1 MSAIFPFL
9 ESNTNTNPEITY
21 EVPTFENYSAFSS
34 GAQDIAIETYQD
46 QLLVMESLAYL
57 ENRSIAFEA
66 ASKVEDRSEDQEATL
81 ENLTTV
87 LEAAGGSVFEKI
99 HNALTRLWGKVKAFF
114 ESIKR
119 YLDSMFKSSADFV
132 KKYESQL
139 LKVNAS
145 GYKLKM
151 FNYTNLEA
159 QSVEGA
165 ITKAAAIV
173 EKAKATVAT
182 TINSVGSD
190 ASEVKIKA
198 LKDDLRRLE
207 EGKSEVVEGFRGALV
222 GGGRLSADEFSKKLY
237 SHFRGSK
244 ESKDQRD
251 DVEVDIKHMIKV
263 LSESGK
269 LLSTAK
275 SAQSKIDEGFK
286 KALAHVAAAR
296 SKVKGAKV
304 DDNGTSSIKV
314 GDGEHSFKGNAAG
327 VLASLLRYDYDLVAA
342 QQSANTAYF
351 QAWVRAVKERDS
363 EYKSA
368 LRGALSYNGKKD
380 N

>member
-9 ESNTNTNPEITY
+9 ESNTTVNDEVTY
-21 EVPTFENYSAFSS
+21 EVPTFENYSAFSG
-34 GAQDIAIETYQD
+34 GAQDIAIESYQD

-66 ASKVEDRSEDQEATL
+66 ASRVEERDEEQEAAL

-87 LEAAGGSVFEKI
+87 LEAAGGGVFEKI
-99 HNALTRLWGKVKAFF
+99 QNALTRLWGKVKAFF
-114 ESIKR
+114 ASIMR
-119 YLDSMFKSSADFV
+119 YLDSMFKSGGDFV

-139 LKVNAS
+139 LKANTS

-151 FNYTNLEA
+151 FKYTNLDA
-159 QSVEGA
+159 QSVDGA
-165 ITKAAAIV
+165 VSKASAIV

-182 TINSVGSD
+182 TIGKVGAG
-190 ASEVKIKA
+190 ASEAQISG

-207 EGKSEVVEGFRGALV
+207 EGKSELIEGFRGALLSK
-222 GGGRLSADEFSKKLY
+222 GRLNADEFSKGLY
-237 SHFRGSK
+237 ANFRDGK
-244 ESKDQRD
+244 ENKDQRVEM
-251 DVEVDIKHMIKV
+251 DVDVKGMIETLKG
-263 LSESGK
+263 STK
-269 LLSTAK
+269 LVETAK
-275 SAQSKIDEGFK
+275 KAQAKVDEGFK
-286 KALAHVAAAR
+286 KALAHVTAAR

-304 DDNGTSSIKV
+304 DDNGTSSVKV
-314 GDGEHSFKGNAAG
+314 GDNQHTFKGNAAG
-327 VLASLLRYDYDLVAA
+327 VLASLLRYDYDLIAA

-368 LRGALSYNGKKD
+368 LRGALSYTKKD
-380 N
+380 